1 MIKLCLSVSDVIR
14 VNKLKL
20 YVNCGLHV
28 NFWKF
33 WLMLFCLMMKK
44 DHSFQAK
51 FYTLVSG
58 SL

>member
-33 WLMLFCLMMKK
+33 WLMLFSLMMKK

-51 FYTLVSG
+51 FYTLFSG